1 MIRRASI
8 VIIAMAGL
16 LTACSDDSSSSSS
29 SGASGTLADGS
40 EVADSPAPVPT
51 DGTPSAPGG
60 AVDCAAITKVFGYA
74 VVNIQIVAQLGN
86 QPDVTQWMTGV
97 GTMSEFGSQL
107 DTLSALEPY
116 DDGVADAIAYYRGAN
131 EIAQRGF
138 AGDTA
143 APAEL
148 TAYIGSDIADVLAK
162 QVSFGMASDA
172 AGC

>member
-1 MIRRASI
+1 MTRRTALI
-8 VIIAMAGL
+8 VIAVAGL
-16 LTACSDDSSSSSS
+16 LSACSDDSSSSG
-29 SGASGTLADGS
+29 GAGTPLANGS

-51 DGTPSAPGG
+51 DGGSAAPGG
-60 AVDCAAITKVFGYA
+60 AIDCAAVTDAMGYA
-74 VVNIQIVAQLGN
+74 VVNIQVVAQLGS

-97 GTMSEFGSQL
+97 GTMSEFENQL
-107 DTLSALEPY
+107 NVLSALEPY

-162 QVSFGMASDA
+162 KVSFGIASDA